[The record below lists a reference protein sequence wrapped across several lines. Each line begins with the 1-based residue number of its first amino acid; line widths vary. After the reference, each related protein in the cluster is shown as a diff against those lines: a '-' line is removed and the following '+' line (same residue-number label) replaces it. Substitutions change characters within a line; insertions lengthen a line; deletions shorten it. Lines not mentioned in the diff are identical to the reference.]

1 MKVRRCAKLTVLV
14 VERVVQANDERVRL
28 VSRAGF
34 QNRLFS
40 ASMIEFAVSEDLQ
53 ENRNL
58 SVLARA

>member
-1 MKVRRCAKLTVLV
+1 MTRPAKLTLLV
-14 VERVVQANDERVRL
+14 VEGVVQANDERVRL

-53 ENRNL
+53 ENRDP
-58 SVLARA
+58 SARARA